1 MPDEIRGFPGYCTLI
16 PENEDV
22 IQMRRSWVRFWAAS
36 ITIGVVAAACT
47 RCKRETRSTSAPE
60 PSKSKMSQEVSKA
73 IDDLTQAWIKMH
85 SMSAKVHVKINNAA
99 GKPGETVGGGT
110 YAYAMIDGQPHI
122 RFWMANS
129 YTFQLTETE
138 SRITAEA
145 VRHWT
150 DGKFHYKYLHQPEL
164 RRVTKMRYDPANV
177 LQIGGPEAFRDV
189 LNGKEV
195 NLIYGEHINGVPMT
209 VFETIPEEGNTK
221 TRNFFDPN
229 TGIRMQIE
237 QLDAA
242 GQATVTITLSEI
254 KVNPELDTDVFQ
266 YEVPE
271 GFEFVDETK

>member
-1 MPDEIRGFPGYCTLI
+1 
-16 PENEDV
+16 
-22 IQMRRSWVRFWAAS
+22 MRRSWVRFWAAS